1 MNPSGPE
8 IGKKSFTE
16 RFLLPLSI
24 PVATWLV
31 LHFLCEALP
40 LIGNP
45 TIYRAAAYAVHVLIA
60 VVVGF
65 SSVLFVYP
73 LMYSRGAS
81 LVERIIGS
89 YATPFAFLC
98 KEIYRVSEFFTPGES
113 LYYAFSSMMLLLI
126 LGQIGLMGISETI
139 CRYRYKKRG
148 LAAVSVLAP
157 GPIVSL
163 LVSLAAVFIILV
175 WNTGENWFYFYQE
188 GYKALFMK

>member
-1 MNPSGPE
+1 MNINGPLIE
-8 IGKKSFTE
+8 KRSLTE
-16 RFLLPLSI
+16 RLLLPLSI

-45 TIYRAAAYAVHVLIA
+45 PIYRAAAYAVHVLIA

-65 SSVLFVYP
+65 SGILFVYP

-81 LVERIIGS
+81 LAERIIGS

-98 KEIYRVSEFFTPGES
+98 KEIYRVSEFFTLGES
-113 LYYAFSSMMLLLI
+113 LYYAFSSMLLLLI

-139 CRYRYKKRG
+139 CRYKLNRRG
-148 LAAVSVLAP
+148 PVAVSVLTP
-157 GPIVSL
+157 GPVVSL
-163 LVSLAAVFIILV
+163 LVSLAALFIILV